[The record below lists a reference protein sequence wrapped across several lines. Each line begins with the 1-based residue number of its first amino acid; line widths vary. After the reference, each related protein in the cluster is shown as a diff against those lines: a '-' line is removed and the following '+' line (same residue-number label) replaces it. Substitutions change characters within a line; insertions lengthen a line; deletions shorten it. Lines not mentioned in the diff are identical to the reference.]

1 MDKDNSG
8 FTEEEILE
16 LSEYDEEWGHFRTT
30 LHPDSMKS
38 SELLKRIEGDPNH
51 EVFHQYVTGSQA
63 LYFFVAL
70 TFTSIIILL
79 AATLSG
85 FVTQTFLSETFLFFL
100 AILSIYFLFS
110 AGMYFYERRTDSI
123 IINALGI
130 GWKKYGIAIEWSH
143 VEWIDIGMKNGRIER
158 IIFSGNRRS
167 LFHDNDRL
175 NTKFTL
181 THLHNYLPDFESWKA
196 SPMPGWPEH
205 YSRHTRPRDTG
216 NRSVHA
222 AEDIPT
228 KTN

>member
-16 LSEYDEEWGHFRTT
+16 LSEYDEEWGHLRTT
-30 LHPDSMKS
+30 PQQDSMKS
-38 SELLKRIEGDPNH
+38 SELLDRIEEDPNH
-51 EVFHQYVTGSQA
+51 KVFHQYVTGSQA

-70 TFTSIIILL
+70 AFTVIIILL

-85 FVTQTFLSETFLFFL
+85 FVTQTFLAETSLFFL
-100 AILSIYFLFS
+100 VILSIYFLFS
-110 AGMYFYERRTDSI
+110 AGLYFFERRTESI

-130 GWKKYGIAIEWSH
+130 GWKKHGIAIEWSH
-143 VEWIDIGMKNGRIER
+143 VEWIDIGMKNGRIQR

-181 THLHNYLPDFESWKA
+181 DVLYRYLPDFGSWRT

-205 YSRHTRPRDTG
+205 YSRHTKPRD
-216 NRSVHA
+216 V
-222 AEDIPT
+222 
-228 KTN
+228 